1 MKSFFFNMII
11 VLYFFSFSSNV
22 EAINCYS
29 CEMTT
34 GWFMDG
40 DWGENGCNDFSQ
52 NMTAYASAKNCS
64 SITSENDPSF
74 CFTQF
79 ESFDQEDFYGVR
91 ENRGCDS
98 GSGNSQG
105 MSSSDFYKENK

>member
-1 MKSFFFNMII
+1 MKSVFFNMII

-34 GWFMDG
+34 GWMMMDGG
-40 DWGENGCNDFSQ
+40 DWGENGCNAFSQ
-52 NMTAYASAKNCS
+52 NMTEYTSAKNCS
-64 SITSENDPSF
+64 SGTSENDPSF

-79 ESFDQEDFYGVR
+79 ESFDKEDFSGVR

-98 GSGNSQG
+98 GNSQG
-105 MSSSDFYKENK
+105 MFSDFYKETK

>member
-1 MKSFFFNMII
+1 MKSFLFNMIL

-34 GWFMDG
+34 GWFMAGD

-52 NMTAYASAKNCS
+52 NMTTYTSAKNCS
-64 SITSENDPSF
+64 SGTSENDPSF

-79 ESFDQEDFYGVR
+79 ESFDKEDFSGVR

-98 GSGNSQG
+98 GNSQG
-105 MSSSDFYKENK
+105 MFSDFYKETK

>member
-1 MKSFFFNMII
+1 M
-11 VLYFFSFSSNV
+11 Y
-22 EAINCYS
+22 
-29 CEMTT
+29 
-34 GWFMDG
+34 GDHG
-40 DWGENGCNDFSQ
+40 DDWGENGCNDFSQ
-52 NMTAYASAKNCS
+52 NMTAYTSAKNCS
-64 SITSENDPSF
+64 TSGASENDPSF

-105 MSSSDFYKENK
+105 ISSSDFYKENK